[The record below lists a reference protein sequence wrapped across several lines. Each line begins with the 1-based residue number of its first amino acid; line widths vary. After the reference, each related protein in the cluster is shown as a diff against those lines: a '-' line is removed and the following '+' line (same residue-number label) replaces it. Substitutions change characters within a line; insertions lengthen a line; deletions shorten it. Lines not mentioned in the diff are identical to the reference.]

1 MTLRCRILIAAMTV
15 TVIALPFER
24 ALARSALPPVF
35 NLQASPATQAASYI
49 DLKGHAHAA
58 AAKRVAIVSFTVE
71 FVDSLEASGAPSGN
85 SSKKNRKKSEE
96 DSGPPPAGVAAS
108 VAISLDPAQL
118 QAIVDALYDLTVE
131 DWRAAG
137 ADVLAPDS
145 MADLPG
151 LADIRSRLVSTPY
164 RRSNTD
170 PSGKRTSLVVS
181 AHAWPAYA
189 DAGADSSAGAELAA
203 SKRTDTVLVT
213 AHFVVDF
220 LLLRDTDDRLFRTK
234 LTPAYVQTVRP
245 VATQYR
251 VVSPDG
257 SIAKVILRNSVR
269 APESPVN
276 RGRLGDYE
284 DQEEPDAD
292 GGADVE
298 RLAVN
303 AAVYYDQSLRYLS
316 ATQDMMAAALG
327 LD

>member
-1 MTLRCRILIAAMTV
+1 MTLRCRTLIAAMTV

-24 ALARSALPPVF
+24 ALARNALPPVF
-35 NLQASPATQAASYI
+35 DLQATPAAQAAGYI

-58 AAKRVAIVSFTVE
+58 GLKRVAIVSFTVE
-71 FVDSLEASGAPSGN
+71 FVDSLEASVEPTGN
-85 SSKKNRKKSEE
+85 SSKKKKTKREE
-96 DSGPPPAGVAAS
+96 DSGSPPAEVAAS
-108 VAISLDPAQL
+108 VAIALDPAQL

-145 MADLPG
+145 MTDLPG

-164 RRSNTD
+164 RRTHTD

-181 AHAWPAYA
+181 AHGWPAYA
-189 DAGADSSAGAELAA
+189 DPSADSSASAELAA

-213 AHFVVDF
+213 AHFVIDF
-220 LLLRDTDDRLFRTK
+220 LILRDTDARLFRTK
-234 LTPAYVQTVRP
+234 LAPAYVQTVRP
-245 VATQYR
+245 GATLYR

-257 SIAKVILRNSVR
+257 SIAKATLRNSVR
-269 APESPVN
+269 APESPVT
-276 RGRLGDYE
+276 RGRLGGYE
-284 DQEEPDAD
+284 DQKDPDAD
-292 GGADVE
+292 DGANVE

-316 ATQDMMAAALG
+316 ATEDMMAAALG